1 MTDDSEDE
9 ESEGFS
15 REELID
21 NQLLHTE
28 YEQAGEE
35 YRYRDRLLHNSYYLL
50 IVVTALLVG
59 PFLQYAEQGAHL
71 KLGVIVLL
79 AGGLYTLLGL
89 VMLTHYVQRNSA
101 SSLRTRVEQVA
112 DGTKECIPRP
122 FAVQYRVIGQD
133 TRMTDEHE
141 LDEARPFFSRLLSA
155 PEYLHSAET
164 LAQVILVVSFT
175 LIVAGVGILTSG
187 WTLIYNFISTLGALV
202 AVGAFVLWLRSIG
215 SDLEFR

>member
-1 MTDDSEDE
+1 MSDDSGDE

-15 REELID
+15 REDLID
-21 NQLLHTE
+21 DKLLHTE

-50 IVVTALLVG
+50 IVVTALLAG
-59 PFLQYAEQGAHL
+59 PFLRYGGQGARL
-71 KLGVIVLL
+71 KLGVVVLL
-79 AGGLYTLLGL
+79 AGGLYTLLSL
-89 VMLTHYVQRNSA
+89 VMLTHYVQRSSA

-112 DGTKECIPRP
+112 DGTKERIPRP

-141 LDEARPFFSRLLSA
+141 LDEARPFFSRVFSI

-164 LAQVILVVSFT
+164 LAQVILMGGFI
-175 LIVAGVGILTSG
+175 LIVTGVCILTSG
-187 WTLIYNFISTLGALV
+187 WPPIYNLLSTLGALI
-202 AVGAFVLWLRSIG
+202 AVGVFVVWLRSIG
-215 SDLEFR
+215 SDLEF

>member
-1 MTDDSEDE
+1 MTNDSENE
-9 ESEGFS
+9 EPDGFS
-15 REELID
+15 REELIG
-21 NQLLHTE
+21 NRLLHTE

-50 IVVTALLVG
+50 IVVTALLAG
-59 PFLQYAEQGAHL
+59 PLLQYIGQDGYL

-101 SSLRTRVEQVA
+101 SFLRTRVEQVA
-112 DGTKECIPRP
+112 DGTKERIPRP
-122 FAVQYRVIGQD
+122 FAIQYRVIGQD

-141 LDEARPFFSRLLSA
+141 LDKARPFFSRVLGM
-155 PEYLHSAET
+155 PENLHSAET
-164 LAQVILVVSFT
+164 LAQAVLVVGFT
-175 LIVAGVGILTSG
+175 LIVAGVAILTST
-187 WTLIYNFISTLGALV
+187 WPFIYNLASAFGAFV
-202 AVGAFVLWLRSIG
+202 AVGVFVLGLRNIG